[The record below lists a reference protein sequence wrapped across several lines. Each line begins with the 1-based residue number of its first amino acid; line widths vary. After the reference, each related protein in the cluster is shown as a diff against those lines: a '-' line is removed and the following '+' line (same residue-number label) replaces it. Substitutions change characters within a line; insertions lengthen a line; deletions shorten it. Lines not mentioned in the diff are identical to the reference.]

1 MGVVWRAADRRLGRD
16 VAMKVLHP
24 WIAEDADLRE
34 RFSREAEALAQL
46 THPHIVRVYDFE
58 ESGEAAFLV
67 MELIEGH
74 SFSDMLR
81 PGTRLTW
88 EEGRQFLAPVANAL
102 AHAHAR
108 GVVHRDL
115 TPANIL
121 IEADTGRVV
130 VSDFGLA
137 RIARAARS
145 LTATGV
151 LIGTPEYWSPEQAT
165 GGETDGSTDM
175 YALGCILFMTLA
187 GRLPFVGDDRLAVG
201 LRRAYEDAPSI
212 ESVVPGI
219 PEDAQTLLAAL
230 LSRDPSGR
238 PPAADVERAL
248 TNAPERPVPPGDT
261 SLDVAEA
268 QTVAAPDRAG
278 TKPHVRATRR
288 RSKRRLFGIAG
299 GTMFATAVA
308 LAIVFYPDA
317 DPIAAPPKQFVVPR
331 LIGVTPEQAE
341 KRVANAARKAGIKAP
356 RLRITSEVYSELVK
370 RGVIVSQAPRPRAPI
385 PVDDPEPALRVRISK
400 GTAWTSVPAVV
411 GTTYDAAVVTLRI
424 HGLHADRVEKSS
436 WSAPYETVLA
446 SAPPAGSRAHR
457 DRDVR
462 LVVSSGVPTEQ
473 VPKLHGETLAS
484 ARERLGALGFR
495 VAVSTEKASRPADDG
510 VVVRTRPQWGSVAP
524 IGSTVEVFIGHTP
537 QWRVAYRFSGSG
549 AATRQTP
556 SLQLPE
562 KWRIRYS
569 IVGTPLAQAI
579 VTWRAEDGFEEMG
592 YPLRAS
598 YL

>member
-219 PEDAQTLLAAL
+219 PEDAQTLLGGSSVSASETRAELAL
-230 LSRDPSGR
+230 G
-238 PPAADVERAL
+238 
-248 TNAPERPVPPGDT
+248 
-261 SLDVAEA
+261 
-268 QTVAAPDRAG
+268 
-278 TKPHVRATRR
+278 
-288 RSKRRLFGIAG
+288 AG
-299 GTMFATAVA
+299 GTVNRDAVA
-308 LAIVFYPDA
+308 GQIG
-317 DPIAAPPKQFVVPR
+317 PPAVR
-331 LIGVTPEQAE
+331 T
-341 KRVANAARKAGIKAP
+341 AGCG
-356 RLRITSEVYSELVK
+356 SF
-370 RGVIVSQAPRPRAPI
+370 
-385 PVDDPEPALRVRISK
+385 ALRAAHEGRLAPASVR
-400 GTAWTSVPAVV
+400 
-411 GTTYDAAVVTLRI
+411 R
-424 HGLHADRVEKSS
+424 
-436 WSAPYETVLA
+436 
-446 SAPPAGSRAHR
+446 
-457 DRDVR
+457 
-462 LVVSSGVPTEQ
+462 
-473 VPKLHGETLAS
+473 
-484 ARERLGALGFR
+484 
-495 VAVSTEKASRPADDG
+495 
-510 VVVRTRPQWGSVAP
+510 
-524 IGSTVEVFIGHTP
+524 
-537 QWRVAYRFSGSG
+537 
-549 AATRQTP
+549 
-556 SLQLPE
+556 
-562 KWRIRYS
+562 
-569 IVGTPLAQAI
+569 
-579 VTWRAEDGFEEMG
+579 
-592 YPLRAS
+592 
-598 YL
+598 